1 MRKLWSASKS
11 EIANSNL
18 ANYEGYISQK
28 YNQKFKGNYKNILT
42 WSIKNS
48 AKFWESIWDYSKVK
62 GNKGSIN
69 LKKSKTFYKNYFLS
83 DYKLNFAENLLS
95 KNDNSKAITFISENG
110 YKEKR
115 TWKQLNINSN
125 KIISFLKSNNI
136 KSGDRVAAYL
146 PNIIETVEY
155 FIGTSAI
162 GAIWSSCSP
171 DFGVKGVIERF
182 AQINPKILVIADRYY
197 YNGKEINVN

>member
-18 ANYEGYISQK
+18 ANYESYISQK
-28 YNQKFKGNYKNILT
+28 YNQKFKRNYRNILT

-62 GNKGSIN
+62 GKKGSIN

-115 TWKQLNINSN
+115 TWKQ
-125 KIISFLKSNNI
+125 FL
-136 KSGDRVAAYL
+136 V
-146 PNIIETVEY
+146 
-155 FIGTSAI
+155 
-162 GAIWSSCSP
+162 
-171 DFGVKGVIERF
+171 
-182 AQINPKILVIADRYY
+182 
-197 YNGKEINVN
+197 

>member
-1 MRKLWSASKS
+1 MRKLCSASKS
-11 EIANSNL
+11 EIVNSNL
-18 ANYEGYISQK
+18 ANYESYISQK

-69 LKKSKTFYKNYFLS
+69 LKKSKSFYKNYFLS

-115 TWKQLNINSN
+115 TWKTKTFRI
-125 KIISFLKSNNI
+125 
-136 KSGDRVAAYL
+136 
-146 PNIIETVEY
+146 
-155 FIGTSAI
+155 
-162 GAIWSSCSP
+162 
-171 DFGVKGVIERF
+171 
-182 AQINPKILVIADRYY
+182 
-197 YNGKEINVN
+197 

>member
-1 MRKLWSASKS
+1 M
-11 EIANSNL
+11 
-18 ANYEGYISQK
+18 GVD
-28 YNQKFKGNYKNILT
+28 
-42 WSIKNS
+42 
-48 AKFWESIWDYSKVK
+48 WDYSKVK

-110 YKEKR
+110 YKEKK

-162 GAIWSSCSP
+162 GNLVIIKP

-182 AQINPKILVIADRYY
+182 AQIKPKILVIADRYY
-197 YNGKEINVN
+197 YNGKEINVIERLPEIIKKLNQLKE

>member
-28 YNQKFKGNYKNILT
+28 YNQKFKRNYKNILT

-69 LKKSKTFYKNYFLS
+69 LKKSKTFP
-83 DYKLNFAENLLS
+83 LL
-95 KNDNSKAITFISENG
+95 
-110 YKEKR
+110 
-115 TWKQLNINSN
+115 
-125 KIISFLKSNNI
+125 
-136 KSGDRVAAYL
+136 
-146 PNIIETVEY
+146 P
-155 FIGTSAI
+155 GT
-162 GAIWSSCSP
+162 P
-171 DFGVKGVIERF
+171 RNRF
-182 AQINPKILVIADRYY
+182 
-197 YNGKEINVN
+197 

>member
-1 MRKLWSASKS
+1 MKKLWSASNSQIK
-11 EIANSNL
+11 NSNL
-18 ANYEGYISQK
+18 ANYEDYINLK
-28 YNQKFKGNYKNILT
+28 FNQKFKRKYSNILS

-48 AKFWESIWDYSKVK
+48 GKFWESIWDYCNVK
-62 GNKGSIN
+62 GAKGNIN
-69 LKKSKTFYKNYFLS
+69 IKKSKIFYKNHFLS

-95 KNDNSKAITFISENG
+95 KNDNSKAITFVSENG

-115 TWKQLNINSN
+115 SWKELNINTN
-125 KIISFLKSNNI
+125 KIISFLKSNKI

-155 FIGTSAI
+155 FIGASAI

-182 AQINPKILVIADRYY
+182 AQIKPKILVISDRYY
-197 YNGKEINVN
+197 